1 MTTRRQFLALAGG
14 SLAAAK
20 VQAQLD
26 PNIQAKRKAALDAA
40 ISKVAGDAP
49 VRQGKVKLDV
59 PPLIDNGNT
68 VPVTVTVESPMTAA
82 SYVKAIHIFTEK
94 NPQPYVI
101 TAHLGPRAGRATVS
115 TRARIA
121 DTGRVIAVAELSDG
135 TFWSD
140 TVSDQNDPS
149 ESSAIAITRP
159 VSAMRARVETV
170 ARPARGPRWA
180 VIT

>member
-1 MTTRRQFLALAGG
+1 MTTRRQFLALTCGT
-14 SLAAAK
+14 LAAGELG
-20 VQAQLD
+20 AQLD
-26 PNIQAKRKAALDAA
+26 PNIQAKRKAALEAA
-40 ISKVAGDAP
+40 ISQVVGDAP
-49 VRQGKVKLDV
+49 VRAGRVKLDM

-68 VPVTVTVESPMTAA
+68 VPVTVSVDSPMTAA

-121 DTGRVIAVAELSDG
+121 DTGRVIAVAEFSDG

-140 TVSDQNDPS
+140 TVSVIVTL
-149 ESSAIAITRP
+149 SACLEDGLI
-159 VSAMRARVETV
+159 
-170 ARPARGPRWA
+170 
-180 VIT
+180 